1 MTLAGAEVPRGEGG
15 GREGMPTVDKQN
27 RGLYKL
33 VLWFLGIALLVSI
46 GGWIAMVIANKNVPE
61 ALPVMIAT
69 IVGGFVGVISSDK
82 TS

>member
-1 MTLAGAEVPRGEGG
+1 LPIIDR
-15 GREGMPTVDKQN
+15 RN

-33 VLWFLGIALLVSI
+33 VLWFLGIALLASI
-46 GGWIAMVIANKNVPE
+46 GGWIAMVIADKTVPE

-82 TS
+82 TA